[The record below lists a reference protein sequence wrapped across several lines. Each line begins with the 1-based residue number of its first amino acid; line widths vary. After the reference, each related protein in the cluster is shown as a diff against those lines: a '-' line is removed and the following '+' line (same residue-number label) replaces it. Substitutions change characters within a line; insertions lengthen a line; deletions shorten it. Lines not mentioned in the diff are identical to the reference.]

1 MRFAE
6 PSFLWGLLSLPL
18 FALLFVY
25 AYRRRKKLAARF
37 VSLSMLPK
45 LSTSVSP
52 WRRLAKV
59 LILLLAIAF
68 LFVALARPQWGR
80 KMEHIE
86 RKGLDLVLLQ
96 DISLSMLAEDVKP
109 NRLTR
114 SRHEIS
120 AFLESLSGDRVG
132 LVAFSGEAQVMVP
145 LTLDYGTVQMM
156 LRELTPGWLMP
167 GTNLENAIRKG
178 MALYQNSGGSGK
190 YSVMILMS
198 DGEELE
204 AAAVNAAKEA
214 AALGIRIYTIGI
226 GSREGVPIPVPS
238 KNGSVAYKK
247 DAQGNIV
254 TTHLEDATLQEIAS
268 VTGGLYFYASP
279 GEFQLQKVLTEIAS
293 LEKKEQASD
302 RMENYQD
309 RYQIFLGFAALLFL
323 LEALISERGRRRKQ
337 VAGRFN

>member
-6 PSFLWGLLSLPL
+6 PNFLWCLFTLPL
-18 FALLFVY
+18 FALLFYY

-37 VSLSMLPK
+37 VSLPMLSK

-86 RKGLDLVLLQ
+86 RRGLDLVLLQ

-109 NRLTR
+109 NRLVR

-120 AFLESLSGDRVG
+120 SFLESLSGDRVG

-156 LRELTPGWLMP
+156 LRELNPGWLMP
-167 GTNLENAIRKG
+167 GCRPVRK
-178 MALYQNSGGSGK
+178 
-190 YSVMILMS
+190 
-198 DGEELE
+198 
-204 AAAVNAAKEA
+204 
-214 AALGIRIYTIGI
+214 
-226 GSREGVPIPVPS
+226 
-238 KNGSVAYKK
+238 
-247 DAQGNIV
+247 
-254 TTHLEDATLQEIAS
+254 
-268 VTGGLYFYASP
+268 
-279 GEFQLQKVLTEIAS
+279 
-293 LEKKEQASD
+293 
-302 RMENYQD
+302 
-309 RYQIFLGFAALLFL
+309 
-323 LEALISERGRRRKQ
+323 
-337 VAGRFN
+337 

>member
-6 PSFLWGLLSLPL
+6 PMFLWGLLSLPL
-18 FALLFVY
+18 FALLFIY
-25 AYRRRKKLAARF
+25 AYHRRKKLAARF

-59 LILLLAIAF
+59 TLLLFAIAF

-86 RKGLDLVLLQ
+86 RRGLDLVLLQ

-120 AFLESLSGDRVG
+120 SFLESLSGDRVG

-167 GTNLENAIRKG
+167 GTNLEKAIRKG
-178 MALYQNSGGSGK
+178 MDLYRNSGSAGQ

-214 AALGIRIYTIGI
+214 AEMGIRIYTIGI

-238 KNGSVAYKK
+238 KNGEVAYKK
-247 DAQGNIV
+247 DMQGNIV
-254 TTHLEDATLQEIAS
+254 TTRLEDGTLQEIAS
-268 VTGGLYFYASP
+268 ATGGLYFYASP

-293 LEKKEQASD
+293 LEKKEQTSD

-309 RYQIFLGFAALLFL
+309 RYQIFLGLAALLFL
-323 LEALISERGRRRKQ
+323 IEALVSERGRKRRIG
-337 VAGRFN
+337 AGRFN